1 MASIRK
7 VIRCQSSQHLQNPKL
22 EYPKSMTDPNQ
33 HTVSPNLQR
42 SKRYATIALV
52 VAVLAWIALMIVAK
66 LLPDY
71 VWLIH
76 ILMLSA
82 EAGVVGGLADWYA
95 ITVLF
100 RNPFGQFPIPKFL
113 RDHTEIIPRNKAR
126 IAESMGRFVQENFLS
141 PQVVEKSLAE
151 TDLSL
156 AVGKWLANPH
166 NNAQVTQVIQQTV
179 PKIFEFVGQEQIG
192 RFIQSNSVQWVKNTQ
207 VNHLASEM
215 LRAVLEND
223 FHQDVL
229 QRGLDLA
236 HDWMLQHPE
245 QTRDLSRQLFKEL
258 GVWKLAKGASWIG
271 IDVQQ
276 RTIDSL
282 VNRVESMLADHE
294 HPWRRKI
301 EDMAQQLM
309 EQLADN
315 HSVAS
320 QRLNSTKDAM
330 LDSPQ
335 MLNFISGAVVILCD
349 AIRSDLE
356 KPNSG
361 IAQNLRVAIQQIGE
375 NIVSNIAVRQLLNE
389 KMSEIAI
396 NLSDQYSEKVIRFIS
411 ERIHEWDSRD
421 MINKIENEVGGDLHM
436 IRVNGVVVGG
446 FIGLAL
452 GIIRACV
459 EWLL

>member
-1 MASIRK
+1 MNTASDHTLAS
-7 VIRCQSSQHLQNPKL
+7 SSQH
-22 EYPKSMTDPNQ
+22 S
-33 HTVSPNLQR
+33 SPSLQR
-42 SKRYATIALV
+42 SKRFATIALV
-52 VAVLAWIALMIVAK
+52 IAVLAWLALMLTAK
-66 LLPDY
+66 LLPEY
-71 VWLIH
+71 TWLIH

-100 RNPFGQFPIPKFL
+100 RNPFGKMPIPKFL
-113 RDHTEIIPRNKAR
+113 RDHTEIIPRNKDR

-141 PQVVEKSLAE
+141 PQVVQKSLHS

-156 AVGKWLANPH
+156 SVGKWLANPQ

-192 RFIQSNSVQWVKNTQ
+192 RFIQSNSVQWVRNTQ

-236 HDWMLQHPE
+236 HDWMLKHPE
-245 QTRDLSRQLFKEL
+245 KSRELTRQLFKEL

-282 VNRVESMLADHE
+282 LQRVESMLADPE
-294 HPWRRKI
+294 HPWRQKI
-301 EDMAQQLM
+301 EEAGQQLM
-309 EQLADN
+309 LQLADN
-315 HSVAS
+315 NSSAS
-320 QRLNSTKDAM
+320 LRLNDTKNAL

-335 MLNFISGAVVILCD
+335 VLNFISGAVVILCN
-349 AIRSDLE
+349 AIKEDLQ
-356 KPNSG
+356 KPDSG
-361 IAQNLRVAIQQIGE
+361 IAQNLRVAIQQVGE
-375 NIVSNIAVRQLLNE
+375 NIIANTAVRQLLNE
-389 KMSEIAI
+389 KMSTIAV

-411 ERIHEWDSRD
+411 ERIHEWDSRE
-421 MINKIENEVGGDLHM
+421 MIGKIENEVGGDLHM
-436 IRVNGVVVGG
+436 IRVNGVVVGA
-446 FIGLAL
+446 FIGLGL
-452 GIIRACV
+452 GIVRALV
-459 EWLL
+459 ELI

>member
-1 MASIRK
+1 MTTAEASTIP
-7 VIRCQSSQHLQNPKL
+7 S
-22 EYPKSMTDPNQ
+22 
-33 HTVSPNLQR
+33 LQR
-42 SKRYATIALV
+42 SKRFATIALIMAV
-52 VAVLAWIALMIVAK
+52 VTWLVLMVVAK
-66 LLPDY
+66 LIPEY

-76 ILMLSA
+76 ILMLGA

-100 RNPFGQFPIPKFL
+100 RNPFGKMPIPKFM

-141 PQVVEKSLAE
+141 PQVVEKSLQS

-156 AVGKWLANPH
+156 AIGQWLAKPE

-192 RFIQSNSVQWVKNTQ
+192 RFIQNNSVQWVRNTQ
-207 VNHLASEM
+207 INTLASEM

-236 HDWMLQHPE
+236 HEWVMSHPE
-245 QTRDLSRQLFKEL
+245 ETRQLTRSLFKEL

-282 VNRVESMLADHE
+282 VERVESMLADPQ
-294 HPWRRKI
+294 HPWRQKI
-301 EDMAQQLM
+301 EAMGQQLM
-309 EQLADN
+309 LQLADDE
-315 HSVAS
+315 SSAS
-320 QRLNSTKDAM
+320 QRLNSTKDAL

-335 MLNFISGAVVILCD
+335 VLNFISGAVVILCD
-349 AIRSDLE
+349 AIKADLL
-356 KPNSG
+356 KADSG
-361 IAQNLRVAIQQIGE
+361 IAHNLRVAIQQVGE
-375 NIVSNIAVRQLLNE
+375 NIISNPAVRQLLNDRI
-389 KMSEIAI
+389 SGIAV

-411 ERIHEWDSRD
+411 ERIHEWDSRE
-421 MINKIENEVGGDLHM
+421 MIDKIENEVGGDLHM
-436 IRVNGVVVGG
+436 IRVNGVVVGA
-446 FIGLAL
+446 FIGLVL
-452 GIIRACV
+452 GIIRALV
-459 EWLL
+459 DLIL

>member
-1 MASIRK
+1 MNTASDHTLAS
-7 VIRCQSSQHLQNPKL
+7 SSQH
-22 EYPKSMTDPNQ
+22 S
-33 HTVSPNLQR
+33 SPSLQR
-42 SKRYATIALV
+42 SKRFATIALV
-52 VAVLAWIALMIVAK
+52 IAVVAWLALMLTAK
-66 LLPDY
+66 LLPEY
-71 VWLIH
+71 TWLIH

-100 RNPFGQFPIPKFL
+100 RNPFGKMPIPKFL
-113 RDHTEIIPRNKAR
+113 RDHTEIIPRNKDR

-141 PQVVEKSLAE
+141 PQVVQKSLHS

-156 AVGKWLANPH
+156 SVGKWLANPQ

-192 RFIQSNSVQWVKNTQ
+192 RFIQSNSVQWVRNTQ
-207 VNHLASEM
+207 VNYLASEM

-236 HDWMLQHPE
+236 HDWMLKHPE
-245 QTRDLSRQLFKEL
+245 KSRELTRQLFKEL

-282 VNRVESMLADHE
+282 LQRVESMLADPE
-294 HPWRRKI
+294 HPWRQKI
-301 EDMAQQLM
+301 EEAGQQLM
-309 EQLADN
+309 LQLADN
-315 HSVAS
+315 NSSAS
-320 QRLNSTKDAM
+320 LRLNDTKNAL

-335 MLNFISGAVVILCD
+335 VLNFISGAVVILCN
-349 AIRSDLE
+349 AIKEDLQ
-356 KPNSG
+356 KPDSG
-361 IAQNLRVAIQQIGE
+361 IAQNLRVAIQQVGE
-375 NIVSNIAVRQLLNE
+375 NIIANTAVRQLLNE
-389 KMSEIAI
+389 KMSTIAV

-411 ERIHEWDSRD
+411 ERIHEWDSRE
-421 MINKIENEVGGDLHM
+421 MIGKIENEVGGDLHM
-436 IRVNGVVVGG
+436 IRVNGVVVGA
-446 FIGLAL
+446 FIGLGL
-452 GIIRACV
+452 GIIRALV
-459 EWLL
+459 ELI

>member
-1 MASIRK
+1 MNTASDHTLAS
-7 VIRCQSSQHLQNPKL
+7 SSQH
-22 EYPKSMTDPNQ
+22 S
-33 HTVSPNLQR
+33 SPSLQR
-42 SKRYATIALV
+42 SKRFATIALV
-52 VAVLAWIALMIVAK
+52 IAVLAWLALMLTAK
-66 LLPDY
+66 LLPEY
-71 VWLIH
+71 TWLIH

-100 RNPFGQFPIPKFL
+100 RNPFGKMPIPKFL
-113 RDHTEIIPRNKAR
+113 RDHTEIIPRNKDR

-141 PQVVEKSLAE
+141 PQVVQKSLHS

-156 AVGKWLANPH
+156 SVGKWLANPQ

-192 RFIQSNSVQWVKNTQ
+192 RFIQSNSVQWVRNTQ

-236 HDWMLQHPE
+236 HDWMLKHPE
-245 QTRDLSRQLFKEL
+245 RSRELTRQLFKEL

-282 VNRVESMLADHE
+282 LQRVESMLADPE
-294 HPWRRKI
+294 HPWRQKI
-301 EDMAQQLM
+301 EEAGQQLM
-309 EQLADN
+309 LQLADN
-315 HSVAS
+315 NSSAS
-320 QRLNSTKDAM
+320 LRLNDTKNAL

-335 MLNFISGAVVILCD
+335 VLNFISGAVVILCN
-349 AIRSDLE
+349 AIKEDLQ
-356 KPNSG
+356 KPDSG
-361 IAQNLRVAIQQIGE
+361 IAQNLRVAIQQVGE
-375 NIVSNIAVRQLLNE
+375 NIIANTAVRQLLNE
-389 KMSEIAI
+389 KMSTIAV

-411 ERIHEWDSRD
+411 ERIHEWDSRE
-421 MINKIENEVGGDLHM
+421 MIGKIENEVGGDLHM
-436 IRVNGVVVGG
+436 IRVNGVVVGA
-446 FIGLAL
+446 FIGLGL
-452 GIIRACV
+452 GIVRALV
-459 EWLL
+459 ELI

>member
-1 MASIRK
+1 MPMDQDQTA
-7 VIRCQSSQHLQNPKL
+7 
-22 EYPKSMTDPNQ
+22 
-33 HTVSPNLQR
+33 VSPNLQR
-42 SKRYATIALV
+42 SKRFATIALV
-52 VAVLAWIALMIVAK
+52 MAVLAWLALMVAAK
-66 LLPDY
+66 LLPDS

-100 RNPFGQFPIPKFL
+100 RNPFGKVPIPKFL

-141 PQVVEKSLAE
+141 PQVVERSLQN

-166 NNAQVTQVIQQTV
+166 NNKQVTDVIQQTV

-236 HDWMLQHPE
+236 HDWMLHHPE
-245 QTRDLSRQLFKEL
+245 QSRDLTRQLFKEL

-282 VNRVESMLADHE
+282 IERVESMLADPD
-294 HPWRRKI
+294 HPWRQKI
-301 EDMAQQLM
+301 EDAGQTMMQ
-309 EQLADN
+309 ELADN
-315 HSVAS
+315 NSTAS
-320 QRLNSTKDAM
+320 LRLNQTKDAL
-330 LDSPQ
+330 LDSPHV
-335 MLNFISGAVVILCD
+335 LNFISGAVVILCD
-349 AIRSDLE
+349 AIKADLQ
-356 KPNSG
+356 KPDSG
-361 IAQNLRVAIQQIGE
+361 VAQNLRVAIQQVGE
-375 NIVSNIAVRQLLNE
+375 NIVSNVAVRQLLNE
-389 KMSEIAI
+389 KLSDIAI
-396 NLSDQYSEKVIRFIS
+396 NLSDQYSDKVIRFIS
-411 ERIHEWDSRD
+411 ERIHEWDSSE
-421 MINKIENEVGGDLHM
+421 MIDKIENEVGGDLHM
-436 IRVNGVVVGG
+436 IRVNGVVVGA
-446 FIGLAL
+446 FIGLVL
-452 GIIRACV
+452 GIIRAVV
-459 EWLL
+459 EFAL